1 MILLID
7 KSARA
12 AGRLLTGSWAYV
24 QTDFP
29 YRVAGGRDWG
39 DLFYSLC
46 IALRFLAVRNL
57 LSRTGWVGVQDGG
70 TSKSLST
77 RVGQGHVFF
86 GGSVM
91 RFMMRFWLGEND
103 SKQLKMNT

>member
-1 MILLID
+1 M
-7 KSARA
+7 
-12 AGRLLTGSWAYV
+12 V
-24 QTDFP
+24 
-29 YRVAGGRDWG
+29 GGREG
-39 DLFYSLC
+39 GG
-46 IALRFLAVRNL
+46 IP
-57 LSRTGWVGVQDGG
+57 GWMGEGRKVGN
-70 TSKSLST
+70 